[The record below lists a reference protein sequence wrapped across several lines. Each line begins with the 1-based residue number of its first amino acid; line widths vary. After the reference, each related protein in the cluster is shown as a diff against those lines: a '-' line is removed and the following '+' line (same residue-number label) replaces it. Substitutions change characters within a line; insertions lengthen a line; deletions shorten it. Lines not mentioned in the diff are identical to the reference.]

1 MPEVTQSTGVTPQ
14 VAPAFQSLPPQ
25 QLSIPGINITSSGNI
40 LRPDTRIAQLI
51 YSPSGYGKTRLAGGL
66 DALTQKYCSGRR
78 TLFIQVEAGEGGGA
92 ATIRDLDVPMYVPKD
107 YTDLYKVL
115 GLLRNDKSIAGIV
128 LDSATE
134 LTTAYIKPAALKYP
148 CKENSATRSIGIPT
162 RSDYQTMGEMMSG
175 VLRLLIGMTTDE
187 RQDYRKHL
195 IVTAADMAREEDERV
210 TYIGPALP
218 GRMSKEA
225 VQMFQ
230 QVGSITI
237 KPQVVAGKRVN
248 QRYLSFQGD
257 GVRAMKD
264 RYGIF
269 PEQIALRAPDG
280 GDGEDLTSIYEKYW
294 LPALAV

>member
-1 MPEVTQSTGVTPQ
+1 MPEPTQTTVVNSVSFQENPTLEAKMPSITGIT
-14 VAPAFQSLPPQ
+14 
-25 QLSIPGINITSSGNI
+25 ITSSRDI

-66 DALTQKYCSGRR
+66 DALTQKYCGGRR

-148 CKENSATRSIGIPT
+148 CKENVATRAIGIPT

-187 RQDYRKHL
+187 RTEYRKHL

-230 QVGSITI
+230 QVGSLTI
-237 KPQVVAGKRVN
+237 KPRVVNGKREN
-248 QRYLSFQGD
+248 QRFLSFQGD

-264 RYGIF
+264 RYNIYPQEIGIRP
-269 PEQIALRAPDG
+269 PEG
-280 GDGEDLTSIYEKYW
+280 GDGEDIVSIYEKYW
-294 LPALAV
+294 LPALRS